1 MTRPRTAWRSLRR
14 RSRGQSG
21 DDAPVRWR
29 RLEEIPVWVVV
40 LAAVMFALMMA
51 ALSEKIW
58 PTPLMFSEEPPA
70 VDHAVGGQARD

>member
-1 MTRPRTAWRSLRR
+1 MKSRIAWRSLRR
-14 RSRGQSG
+14 RSLGPSG

-40 LAAVMFALMMA
+40 LAAVMFAMMMA

-70 VDHAVGGQARD
+70 VDHAVGGQARN

>member
-1 MTRPRTAWRSLRR
+1 MKSRIAWRSLRR
-14 RSRGQSG
+14 RSLGPSG

-40 LAAVMFALMMA
+40 LAAVMFAMMMA

-70 VDHAVGGQARD
+70 VDHAVGGQDRD